1 VSTISSSTPLPQY
14 IMTLI
19 EVTVHRT
26 VGRYHLTESDRDDL
40 EQQIAME
47 VIRRRSKFDSEKAQ
61 ENTFLAR
68 LVKHARSDILD
79 ARKAACRDY
88 RREKAVLSQWVQLA
102 ESTHPFYN
110 EWATRGELVTEQDVR
125 SHRCGPS
132 TAPEEL
138 RDLAIDL
145 ADAAS
150 RLSPRLREIFE
161 HYAVLGSA
169 REVAKATGLHH
180 SSVYDALKQIKQHLE
195 AAGLEVYLSK
205 RRANPTDSDTR
216 R

>member
-1 VSTISSSTPLPQY
+1 VSPISSSTPLPPY

-26 VGRYHLTESDRDDL
+26 VGRYRLTESDRDDL

-47 VIRRRSKFDSEKAQ
+47 VIRRRSKFDSKKAQ

-68 LVKHARSDILD
+68 LVKHARYDILD

-88 RREKAVLSQWVQLA
+88 RREEAVLSQWVQLS
-102 ESTHPFYN
+102 ESPHPAYN
-110 EWATRGELVTEQDVR
+110 VWASRGELVTEQDVR
-125 SHRCGPS
+125 SRRCGPS
-132 TAPEEL
+132 TDPEEL

-145 ADAAS
+145 AEAAS
-150 RLSPRLREIFE
+150 RLSPRHREIFE
-161 HYAVLGSA
+161 HYAILGSA
-169 REVAKATGLHH
+169 RDVADAIGLHH
-180 SSVYDALKQIKQHLE
+180 SSVCDALKQIKQHL
-195 AAGLEVYLSK
+195 ATAGLEVYLSK

>member
-1 VSTISSSTPLPQY
+1 MSTISSSTPLPQY
-14 IMTLI
+14 VMTLI

-26 VGRYHLTESDRDDL
+26 VGRYRLTESDRDDL
-40 EQQIAME
+40 KQQIAME
-47 VIRRRSKFDSEKAQ
+47 VVRRRAKFDGGRAQ

-68 LVKHARSDILD
+68 LARNALADLIA
-79 ARKAACRDY
+79 ARKASNRDY
-88 RREKAVLSQWVQLA
+88 RREDGSLDAWQQDASGDWEL
-102 ESTHPFYN
+102 
-110 EWATRGELVTEQDVR
+110 RGETITEDDADR
-125 SHRCGPS
+125 RLGRPGM
-132 TAPEEL
+132 PREEL

-180 SSVYDALKQIKQHLE
+180 SSVYDALKQVKQHFE
-195 AAGLEVYLSK
+195 VAGLDVYLSS
-205 RRANPTDSDTR
+205 RRANPTDSDAR